1 LDAFMRLG
9 LPEQVH
15 ESFCCLLRAVRTT
28 APDLRP
34 FYGLDGRE
42 ATRRDELD
50 LRGYRDS
57 RPVRYGNAASSQ
69 LQLGSWGDLLETTD
83 LYLQHGN
90 AFDEQTGG
98 RVADVID
105 RLCVVWRDEDSGIWE
120 LPDLRHYTISKL
132 ACWTAFDRA
141 LTLVEQS
148 QLPGDHAARW
158 REERDA
164 VREFVETRCF
174 SETRGS
180 YTFSAE
186 SEELDASVLRAG

>member
-34 FYGLDGRE
+34 FYSLEGRE
-42 ATRRDELD
+42 AKRTDELD

-120 LPDLRHYTISKL
+120 LPELRHYTISKL
-132 ACWTAFDRA
+132 MAWVAFDRGIRLA
-141 LTLVEQS
+141 GEG
-148 QLPGDHAARW
+148 QLPDDHADRW
-158 REERDA
+158 TEEREALRD
-164 VREFVETRCF
+164 FVESRCL
-174 SETRGS
+174 SARHGS
-180 YTFSAE
+180 FAFY
-186 SEELDASVLRAG
+186 AGTD